1 MDKHQ
6 IKARQV
12 LPLPIGSG
20 GNNTT
25 KKQLNDTNTSLSMM
39 MSQSTA
45 DTKYDPAV
53 PKHITTPTTIEH
65 FVADK
70 DYRISY
76 VLSVI
81 GVLLIVYGI
90 VHK

>member
-20 GNNTT
+20 GNNAT

-45 DTKYDPAV
+45 DTKYDPSV
-53 PKHITTPTTIEH
+53 PKHITPPTTIEH

-70 DYRISY
+70 THRIAS

-81 GVLLIVYGI
+81 GILLVIYGI
-90 VHK
+90 VRK